1 MGASSSGRTFLGDLD
16 GPVVIK
22 RLHGNSLA
30 AGKHFEAGAAALS
43 SLHHPHV
50 ARVLS
55 YGYCAEH
62 GCLVYPHYKHGSLDD
77 SLRFQRPLQLDGTRG
92 RSAQLD
98 WRDRVA
104 ACAHAADGLHF
115 LHGQPKPVAH
125 GRLRPSN
132 VVIHEQD
139 GSKIFLLADSGLSA
153 VTEPGQKGKDAY
165 TDPDPEKGLSDSS
178 EGDLYGLGIV
188 MLQLLTGQEAAGL
201 RAYAASKLKADCS
214 NVQDMVDPCSGNWPT
229 QFAIPFAQLAMRCTA
244 ERSLNRPELPVVLQ
258 QLQGLAK
265 GAAEHKDGPLQTSQR
280 EKQPESA
287 LTSRPAT
294 SQAAEE
300 QAPGYHPESK
310 SAEGS
315 APARTQASSR
325 QAARQREEPLP
336 A

>member
-62 GCLVYPHYKHGSLDD
+62 GCLVYPHYKVQPIMMHCMPLLCSLLHLVDTSFSCWCAKRFWKAGRHADCMGPISRACLTCMHWLQHGSLDD

-153 VTEPGQKGKDAY
+153 VTEPGQVSPACNSRMIRCHIL
-165 TDPDPEKGLSDSS
+165 P
-178 EGDLYGLGIV
+178 
-188 MLQLLTGQEAAGL
+188 
-201 RAYAASKLKADCS
+201 AS
-214 NVQDMVDPCSGNWPT
+214 
-229 QFAIPFAQLAMRCTA
+229 RCTMTCC
-244 ERSLNRPELPVVLQ
+244 L
-258 QLQGLAK
+258 LA
-265 GAAEHKDGPLQTSQR
+265 AH
-280 EKQPESA
+280 
-287 LTSRPAT
+287 
-294 SQAAEE
+294 
-300 QAPGYHPESK
+300 
-310 SAEGS
+310 
-315 APARTQASSR
+315 
-325 QAARQREEPLP
+325 
-336 A
+336 